1 MCISDNFF
9 ILFLFLKFGVL
20 ETQLLSSPGR
30 LLTVFFRVCE
40 VGVSPS
46 LGRRVAQPE
55 GGAARRVAVQ
65 RVSQRRLLLQ
75 PGHRPLRVRV
85 HERLVQHL
93 GRLRD
98 GLGHH
103 AAVRVTALAKA
114 PLPQWLLGG
123 KQKRGVLSVESREG
137 DGAERAVFKLIQLRF
152 TAILILKSQG
162 SDADHAAIWQST
174 QDNNNKK

>member
-9 ILFLFLKFGVL
+9 ILFLFLKFGVF

-46 LGRRVAQPE
+46 LGRRVAQPK

-93 GRLRD
+93 RRLRD

-114 PLPQWLLGG
+114 PLPQRLLGG
-123 KQKRGVLSVESREG
+123 KQKRGVLSVESRE
-137 DGAERAVFKLIQLRF
+137 RAVFKLIQLRF
-152 TAILILKSQG
+152 TSILILKSQG